1 MVSTIQVSLDRHD
14 WHAVFQPL
22 PFLDRI
28 TMGGRQSGIP
38 VPGCPEGAVLLCE
51 KRKDGFLFRAQG
63 CRIPEAGDG
72 TVAVD
77 HAAAQSFHVCAMD
90 GTHLFGVHAA
100 LTAMPE
106 APEYDRMVEISGDR
120 TIRIGA
126 NPEADIV
133 LQHPL
138 LTGPVCELTHT
149 GSGWIVRSA
158 GPVPMGLYADT
169 ERVDGQVRVPD
180 GSFLSAPGMRFYLGA
195 DCLRMPS
202 RDNVRV
208 ATLPY
213 LDGSEQ
219 NSHLRYPCISRT
231 SRRILTLPKEPIT
244 VQDPPAASEPPKR
257 NLLISLLPAAMM
269 ILLTVFLR
277 GSFSGGS
284 MILFSA
290 ASLSIGA
297 FTSVLTYFQTGK
309 EAKKKAAGRK
319 AAYERYIDAC
329 DKRIAESRAEEVR
342 ILSAIHISPQQE
354 LRNVRDFSAELFDR
368 QPSDDDFLDI
378 LLGYGTLR
386 SRRPVVCKSHEVFE
400 SVDELYR
407 LPQKLRQKYA
417 LQEGLPSCVRARQAN
432 AVGIV
437 GDLRPLRGLL
447 RNISLDLV
455 TRHYFEDIGL
465 YYFLSD
471 AFLPEKTALR
481 MMPHVKDRAT
491 GRRNIACDEESRALM
506 LETLFKELCR
516 RETEKDAAAGAPWLV
531 IFVHTDDSPIVR
543 HPIMGFVEKA
553 AALHAVFL
561 FLSAHR
567 DLLPQGCTALVQLA
581 SNTDMG
587 VLRMLTTDQ
596 PDQLFGYEA
605 VSDAVLGEVG
615 QRLAPVYSSEISL
628 ASHLNGSESL
638 FGMLGIRSEDELD
651 VAAEWKHADTA
662 RHIAAPM
669 GILDNGK
676 VLELD
681 LHETVHGPH
690 GLVAGTTGSGKSQV
704 LISYILSLATR
715 YSPED
720 LTFAVIDF
728 KGGDIV
734 KQLPNLPH
742 IVGSITNLSKD
753 EINRSLRSI
762 NAEKNKRMTF
772 FDEEHANV
780 SNITEYTKAYRAGKV
795 KTPLPHLVIIVDE
808 FAELRSQFPESMQEL
823 ISIARVGRSLG
834 IHIILCTQK
843 PAGVVDG
850 QIRSNSDFQ
859 ICLRVQTREDSNEV
873 LSSPLA
879 AEIHEPGRGYL
890 QVGRTEQF
898 ELFQSGYSGAPSRQ
912 SEQSTAFTIS
922 GVDLSGRRSPLY
934 EFRPTAQ
941 DSGRT
946 QREAVL
952 GRVIEAFEQSGMRK
966 PAPLCMPSLE
976 EILPYEDQED
986 VPTDQI
992 PIGLYD
998 DPDTQSIC
1006 RMSVDVD
1013 AKNTLIVG
1021 NSQMGKTNLLMTMLR
1036 YLAMHMT
1043 ADQTAVYA
1051 MDYSAKA
1058 IKALEGL
1065 DIVGGVV
1072 IEGEDDKLKSLLKT
1086 LRQEVEK
1093 RKAAIMEAHVTTFRA
1108 YQALRSDLPLILVLI
1123 DNYAIFNERYEE
1135 TLGDSLTFL
1144 LREGP
1149 SLGICFVV
1157 TVQNISLINYR
1168 KAYLFPQH
1176 IALPLN
1182 DRSQYSSVLE
1192 GCRRDL
1198 KEIPGRTLILLNK
1211 KIFEGQVYEAFG
1223 GKTEEQR
1230 VKAIQAFVAE
1240 HSGRGPAARG
1250 IPVIPETLTTR
1261 YIEETF
1267 PRTAR
1272 PDEMAVAM
1280 DYSDIV
1286 PVYMNL
1292 QRAFSLSL
1300 LGGDETARHR
1310 FAALMIRKTLEQPDT
1325 EVWLFDR
1332 YDRPLKSALP
1342 AVPNLHY
1349 TTDNAG
1355 MASLFDQL
1363 KPALEAQLESARKS
1377 EDGMP
1382 EGKLY
1387 LVVFNS
1393 EESMRYLSA
1402 QSTLMSAFHSI
1413 ADSYRRMKVFFL
1425 FPDVPNRPIRYNAPE
1440 LLRFIGEEKQAL
1452 LFGELNSIKAF
1463 DIPHAIVR
1471 AMSGTAGLDDAFL
1484 MQEEEINRVKL
1495 IRETV

>member
-1 MVSTIQVSLDRHD
+1 MVNSIQISVDRHG

-22 PFLDRI
+22 PVMERFSV
-28 TMGGRQSGIP
+28 GGRQCDVV
-38 VPGCPEGAVLLCE
+38 VPECPEKVVLTCE
-51 KRKDGFLFRAQG
+51 RRKADFLFQVQG
-63 CRIPEAGDG
+63 CRIAEAENG
-72 TVAVD
+72 TVCVD
-77 HAAAQSFHVCAMD
+77 HANARAFHVCAMD
-90 GTHLFGVHAA
+90 GTLLFGVHAA
-100 LTAMPE
+100 LTAMPSV
-106 APEYDRMVEISGDR
+106 PEYDRMVEVPIDR

-126 NPEADIV
+126 NADADIV

-138 LTGPVCELTHT
+138 ITGPVCDLTHT
-149 GSGWIVRSA
+149 DSGWIIHAAES
-158 GPVPMGLYADT
+158 VPIGLFADT
-169 ERVDGQVRVPD
+169 ERITRQAKAAN

-219 NSHLRYPCISRT
+219 NSHLHYPCISRT
-231 SRRILTLPKEPIT
+231 SRRIMALPKEPIT
-244 VQDPPAASEPPKR
+244 VQDPPSSSEPPKR
-257 NLLISLLPAAMM
+257 NLLVSLLPAAMM

-290 ASLSIGA
+290 ATISIGA
-297 FTSVLTYFQTGK
+297 VTSVITYFQTGK
-309 EAKKKAAGRK
+309 ESRKKAADRK
-319 AAYERYIDAC
+319 EAYERYIREC
-329 DKRIAESRAEEVR
+329 DQKIAESRAEEVQ

-368 QPSDDDFLDI
+368 RPDDEDFLDI

-386 SRRPVVCKSHEVFE
+386 SARPVVCKAHEVFE
-400 SVDELYR
+400 SVDELYG
-407 LPQKLRQKYA
+407 LPQKLQRKYA
-417 LQEGLPSCVRARQAN
+417 LQDGLPSCVRARQAN

-437 GDLRPLRGLL
+437 GDIQPLRGLL

-455 TRHYFEDIGL
+455 TRQYYEDISL

-491 GRRNIACDEESRALM
+491 GRRNIACDEDSRALL

-516 RETEKDAAAGAPWLV
+516 RETEKEGVGNACWLV
-531 IFVHTDDSPIVR
+531 IFVHVDDSPIVR

-553 AALHAVFL
+553 SALHTVFVFL
-561 FLSAHR
+561 STHK
-567 DLLPQGCTALVQLA
+567 DLLPQGCTSLIQLA

-587 VLRMLTTDQ
+587 MMRTLTDDQ

-605 VSDAVLGEVG
+605 ISDSVLSEVG
-615 QRLAPVYSSEISL
+615 QRLAPVYCSEVSL
-628 ASHLNGSESL
+628 ASHLSGSESL
-638 FGMLGIRSEDELD
+638 FSMLGIQSENELD
-651 VAAEWKHADTA
+651 VAAEWKRANTT
-662 RHIAAPM
+662 RHLAAPM

-704 LISYILSLATR
+704 LISYLLSLATR

-734 KQLPNLPH
+734 KQLPGLPH

-762 NAEKNKRMTF
+762 NAEKSKRMTL
-772 FDEEHANV
+772 FDEDHANV
-780 SNITEYTKAYRAGKV
+780 SNITEYTKAYKAGKV
-795 KTPLPHLVIIVDE
+795 KTPLPHLLIIVDE
-808 FAELRSQFPESMQEL
+808 FAELRAQFPESMQEL

-834 IHIILCTQK
+834 IHMILCTQK

-859 ICLRVQTREDSNEV
+859 LCLRVQTREDSNEV

-890 QVGRTEQF
+890 LVGRTEQF
-898 ELFQSGYSGAPSRQ
+898 ELFQSGYSGAASRQ
-912 SEQSTAFTIS
+912 NEQNTAFSIS
-922 GVDLSGRRSPLY
+922 GVDLSGRRSTLY
-934 EFRPTAQ
+934 EYKPASN
-941 DSGRT
+941 DSGMT

-952 GRVIEAFEQSGMRK
+952 GKVLEAFEKSGMER
-966 PAPLCMPSLE
+966 PAPLCMPSLP
-976 EILPYEDQED
+976 EILPFEDNEN
-986 VPTDQI
+986 VPADQI

-1021 NSQMGKTNLLMTMLR
+1021 NSQMGKTNLLMAMLR

-1043 ADQTAVYA
+1043 ADQTVVYA

-1058 IKALEGL
+1058 IKGLEGL

-1072 IEGEDDKLKSLLKT
+1072 IEGEDDKLKSLLKM

-1093 RKAAIMEAHVTTFRA
+1093 RKAAIMEAGVTTFRA
-1108 YQALRSDLPLILVLI
+1108 YQAMRSDLPLILVLI

-1135 TLGDSLTFL
+1135 TLGDALTFL

-1157 TVQNISLINYR
+1157 TIQNMTLINYR

-1182 DRSQYSSVLE
+1182 DRSQYANVLE

-1223 GKTEEQR
+1223 GRTEAQR
-1230 VKAIQAFVAE
+1230 VENIQTFVAE
-1240 HSGRGPAARG
+1240 HRGKGPAARG

-1267 PRTAR
+1267 PREER
-1272 PDEMAVAM
+1272 PNEMAVAM
-1280 DYSDIV
+1280 DYSDIA

-1292 QRAFSLSL
+1292 QQAFTLSL
-1300 LGGDETARHR
+1300 LGGDEKARHR
-1310 FAALMIRKTLEQPDT
+1310 FAALMIRKTLEQADT
-1325 EVWLFDR
+1325 EVYLFDR
-1332 YDRPLKSALP
+1332 YDRPLKA
-1342 AVPNLHY
+1342 AVPTAPNMHY
-1349 TTDNAG
+1349 STDNAD
-1355 MASLFDQL
+1355 MTPMFDQL
-1363 KPALEAQLESARKS
+1363 KAALEAQYETARKS

-1387 LVVFNS
+1387 LVVLNS
-1393 EESMRYLSA
+1393 EESIRHLSA
-1402 QSTLMSAFHSI
+1402 QSTLTNAFHNI
-1413 ADSYRRMKVFFL
+1413 ADNFRRMKIFFL
-1425 FPDVPNRPIRYNAPE
+1425 FPDVPNRPIRYNSPD

-1452 LFGELNSIKAF
+1452 LFGELSAIKAF

-1471 AMSGTAGLDDAFL
+1471 ATSGTAGLDDAFL
-1484 MQEEEINRVKL
+1484 MQEEDINRVKL
-1495 IRETV
+1495 IRETF